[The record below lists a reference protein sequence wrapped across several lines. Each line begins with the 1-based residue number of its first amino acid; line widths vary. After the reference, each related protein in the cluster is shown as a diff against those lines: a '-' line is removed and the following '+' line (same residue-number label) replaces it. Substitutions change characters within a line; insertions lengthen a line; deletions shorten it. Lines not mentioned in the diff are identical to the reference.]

1 MCCAAVRD
9 APRLTPSRQ
18 QITKWDA
25 QLGGPASTTPAACDN
40 ARTQT
45 ANLLLYNMGLLD
57 NTYISQISI
66 TGGFGATK
74 FVNTYMVANPVCP

>member
-1 MCCAAVRD
+1 M
-9 APRLTPSRQ
+9 
-18 QITKWDA
+18 
-25 QLGGPASTTPAACDN
+25 GGPAAATLSTCDN

-45 ANLLLYNMGLLD
+45 ANLLLYNMELLD

-74 FVNTYMVANPVCP
+74 LVNTYTVSNPVCP